1 LRIFQTPLPFCSFI
15 LWESL
20 TFLISLDFLE
30 DEKESRNKGMTKKKR
45 VSKTEMKVFYQ
56 LENPQTINGFSP
68 RPPLGSYE

>member
-1 LRIFQTPLPFCSFI
+1 
-15 LWESL
+15 
-20 TFLISLDFLE
+20 
-30 DEKESRNKGMTKKKR
+30 MTKKKR